1 MTAYPIVMALA
12 PVFFVMALGY
22 GAGRSGIVENH
33 HVDGFNT
40 LVMSFALPASLFA
53 ATASAPRGELLAQAP
68 LFAILGGIMLLVYFA
83 WYSIARLFLATGKAS
98 ASVQALTVAFPNL
111 GGVGMPIAS
120 ALLGPTGPISV
131 AVAMAA
137 GSILVSPI
145 TLVVAEMGS
154 RRQEGA
160 ARSPE
165 PRMISV
171 LRRALTKPIV
181 LSPTFG
187 ILLSV
192 FGLTL
197 DPVIEACLT
206 VIGQAAAGVALFL
219 TGLILSGQSF
229 EFDWKIVGATALAD
243 IVRPLLTVAVVLLL
257 PVPADIART
266 AILFSTVPAGFFG
279 ILFAVSYR
287 LDSPTVGSMV
297 IGSTVLSIATMAIAI
312 VILFP

>member
-1 MTAYPIVMALA
+1 MANTILLALA

-22 GAGRSGIVENH
+22 GAGRFGIVENH

-53 ATASAPRGELLAQAP
+53 ATASAPRGELLVQVP
-68 LFAILGGIMLLVYFA
+68 LFAIFGGVMLLVYFA
-83 WYSIARLFLATGKAS
+83 WYSIARRFLATGKVG

-111 GGVGMPIAS
+111 GGVGLPIAS

-145 TLVVAEMGS
+145 TLVVAEMG
-154 RRQEGA
+154 RLKEEGA
-160 ARSPE
+160 VKTPGAR
-165 PRMISV
+165 MFDA

-181 LSPTFG
+181 LGPALG
-187 ILLSV
+187 ILLSLCS
-192 FGLTL
+192 LTL
-197 DPVIEACLT
+197 NPVIEACLT

-219 TGLILSGQSF
+219 TGLILSAQSF
-229 EFDWKIVGATALAD
+229 EFNWKIVGATALAD
-243 IVRPLLTVAVVLLL
+243 IARPLLTVAVVFLL
-257 PVPADIART
+257 PVPFEIART
-266 AILFSTVPAGFFG
+266 AILFAAVPAGFFG

-287 LDSPTVGSMV
+287 LDSSTVGSMV
-297 IGSTVLSIATMAIAI
+297 IGSTIVSIVTMAIAI
-312 VILFP
+312 AVMFP